1 MKNLPSFNDFK
12 KYGSLIETVDSEL
25 SEEFASLETAEPNH
39 TINEGMFGDYLKNS
53 LSKFFLGSL
62 SRVGMI
68 DKARKLLVDL
78 EIDIIE
84 KKDAFEESVDK
95 LDSEIDGLSSINDKE
110 KINSVTR
117 DRDNKIK
124 EFDSFLKSHALK
136 IKKAKDY
143 INKVIE
149 NNSRRRE
156 YFEAARAD
164 DEIALAELEYKLAK
178 DRADDSDIKK
188 FEEKIRNKKKEAEE
202 KAQDLKDQM
211 DKKSESEPEQDN
223 PDDLSLDPAKEKR
236 KIAGRKGKDI
246 IERKK
251 ELEKDIADLRADIE
265 RKLRSIQKRIKANP
279 DKAGKEYTER
289 VKIELL
295 ELSSALDSKR
305 NLLKLFRDLGK
316 TESDIDNKLGKEQE
330 FTKLANMINQG
341 IVDGED
347 ANSGTKKIIS
357 DVFAPSGLDS
367 NKLDSVIKQYESD
380 SKDIGKE
387 LKTKE
392 ITNSPYL
399 KGFERVSTSSKSGK
413 VN

>member
-12 KYGSLIETVDSEL
+12 KYESLIETVDREL
-25 SEEFASLETAEPNH
+25 SEEFASLESANPSH
-39 TINEGMFGDYLKNS
+39 TINEGIFGDYLKNS

-84 KKDAFEESVDK
+84 KRDAFEETIEK

-110 KINSVTR
+110 KINAVTK
-117 DRDNKIK
+117 DRDSKIK
-124 EFDSFLKSHALK
+124 ELEAFLKSYALK

-149 NNSRRRE
+149 GNPRRRE

-188 FEEKIRNKKKEAEE
+188 FEEKIKEKKKEAEE

-211 DKKSESEPEQDN
+211 DKKSKSEKSPESDN
-223 PDDLSLDPAKEKR
+223 SDDLSLDPEKEKKKVAR
-236 KIAGRKGKDI
+236 RKGKDI

-251 ELEKDIADLRADIE
+251 ELEKDIADLRSDIE
-265 RKLRSIQKRIKANP
+265 RKLTTLEKRIKANP
-279 DKAGKEYTER
+279 NKVSKSYVER
-289 VKIELL
+289 VKVELL
-295 ELSSALDSKR
+295 ELSSALDSKK
-305 NLLKLFRDLGK
+305 NLLRLYRDLGK
-316 TESDIDNKLGKEQE
+316 TESDIDKKLSKEQE
-330 FTKLANMINQG
+330 FTKLTNMINQG

-357 DVFAPSGLDS
+357 DVF
-367 NKLDSVIKQYESD
+367 V
-380 SKDIGKE
+380 
-387 LKTKE
+387 
-392 ITNSPYL
+392 
-399 KGFERVSTSSKSGK
+399 TSSGTVDISKLRSAK
-413 VN
+413 DKLNN

>member
-25 SEEFASLETAEPNH
+25 SEEFASLESAEPNH
-39 TINEGMFGDYLKNS
+39 TINEGIVGDYLKNS

-110 KINSVTR
+110 KITAATR
-117 DRDNKIK
+117 DRDSKIK

-149 NNSRRRE
+149 NNARRRE

-178 DRADDSDIKK
+178 DKADDSNIKK
-188 FEEKIRNKKKEAEE
+188 FEEKIKEKKKEAEE
-202 KAQDLKDQM
+202 KARDLKDQM
-211 DKKSESEPEQDN
+211 DKKSESEPDN
-223 PDDLSLDPAKEKR
+223 SDDLSLDPSKEKR
-236 KIAGRKGKDI
+236 KIAGRKAKDI

-251 ELEKDIADLRADIE
+251 ELEKDIADIRADIE

-279 DKAGKEYTER
+279 DNIGKEYTEK

-305 NLLKLFRDLGK
+305 NLLKFFRDLGK

-330 FTKLANMINQG
+330 FTKLTNMINQG

-367 NKLDSVIKQYESD
+367 NKLDSIIKQYESD

>member
-25 SEEFASLETAEPNH
+25 SEEFASLESAEPNH
-39 TINEGMFGDYLKNS
+39 TINEGIVGDYLKNS

-110 KINSVTR
+110 KITAATR
-117 DRDNKIK
+117 DRDSKIK

-149 NNSRRRE
+149 NNTRRRE

-178 DRADDSDIKK
+178 DKADDYNIKK
-188 FEEKIRNKKKEAEE
+188 FEEKIKEKKKEAEE
-202 KAQDLKDQM
+202 KARDLKDQM
-211 DKKSESEPEQDN
+211 ECF
-223 PDDLSLDPAKEKR
+223 DLL
-236 KIAGRKGKDI
+236 
-246 IERKK
+246 
-251 ELEKDIADLRADIE
+251 
-265 RKLRSIQKRIKANP
+265 N
-279 DKAGKEYTER
+279 
-289 VKIELL
+289 
-295 ELSSALDSKR
+295 
-305 NLLKLFRDLGK
+305 
-316 TESDIDNKLGKEQE
+316 
-330 FTKLANMINQG
+330 
-341 IVDGED
+341 
-347 ANSGTKKIIS
+347 
-357 DVFAPSGLDS
+357 
-367 NKLDSVIKQYESD
+367 
-380 SKDIGKE
+380 
-387 LKTKE
+387 
-392 ITNSPYL
+392 
-399 KGFERVSTSSKSGK
+399 
-413 VN
+413 

>member
-12 KYGSLIETVDSEL
+12 KYESLIETVDREL
-25 SEEFASLETAEPNH
+25 SEEFASLEAAEPNH
-39 TINEGMFGDYLKNS
+39 TINEGIFGDYLKNS

-84 KKDAFEESVDK
+84 KRDSFEETIEK

-110 KINSVTR
+110 KINAVIK
-117 DRDNKIK
+117 DRDSKIK
-124 EFDSFLKSHALK
+124 ELESFLKSHALK

-149 NNSRRRE
+149 NNPRRRE

-188 FEEKIRNKKKEAEE
+188 FEEKIKEKKKEAEE

-211 DKKSESEPEQDN
+211 DKKSKSEKGPESDN
-223 PDDLSLDPAKEKR
+223 SDDLSLDPEKEKR
-236 KIAGRKGKDI
+236 KVAGRRGKDI

-265 RKLRSIQKRIKANP
+265 RKLTTLEKRIKANP
-279 DKAGKEYTER
+279 DKVSKSYVEKS
-289 VKIELL
+289 KIELL
-295 ELSSALDSKR
+295 ELSSALDSKK

-316 TESDIDNKLGKEQE
+316 TESDIDKKLSKEQE
-330 FTKLANMINQG
+330 FTKLANLINQG

-357 DVFAPSGLDS
+357 DVFVTPTGNIDAS
-367 NKLDSVIKQYESD
+367 KLRSA
-380 SKDIGKE
+380 KDK
-387 LKTKE
+387 L
-392 ITNSPYL
+392 N
-399 KGFERVSTSSKSGK
+399 
-413 VN
+413 N

>member
-149 NNSRRRE
+149 NNARRRE

-202 KAQDLKDQM
+202 KAQNLKDQM

-223 PDDLSLDPAKEKR
+223 SDDLSLDPEKEKR

-265 RKLRSIQKRIKANP
+265 RKLRSIQKSIKANK

-316 TESDIDNKLGKEQE
+316 SESDIDNKLGKEQE
-330 FTKLANMINQG
+330 FTKLTNMINQG

-347 ANSGTKKIIS
+347 ASSGTKKIIS
-357 DVFAPSGLDS
+357 DVFDPRGVDY
-367 NKLDSVIKQYESD
+367 NKLDSIIKQYESD
-380 SKDIGKE
+380 LKDVGKE
-387 LKTKE
+387 LE
-392 ITNSPYL
+392 IA
-399 KGFERVSTSSKSGK
+399 RSKPGK
-413 VN
+413 IN

>member
-25 SEEFASLETAEPNH
+25 REEFASLETAEPNH

-149 NNSRRRE
+149 NNARRRE

-223 PDDLSLDPAKEKR
+223 SDDLSLDPAKEKR

>member
-12 KYGSLIETVDSEL
+12 KYESLIETVDREL
-25 SEEFASLETAEPNH
+25 SEEFASLEAAEPNH
-39 TINEGMFGDYLKNS
+39 TINEGIFGDYLKNS

-84 KKDAFEESVDK
+84 KKGVFEESLDK

-110 KINSVTR
+110 KINAVTR
-117 DRDNKIK
+117 DRDSKIK

-149 NNSRRRE
+149 NNPRRRE

-188 FEEKIRNKKKEAEE
+188 FEEKIKEKKKEAEE
-202 KAQDLKDQM
+202 KAQDLKDQI
-211 DKKSESEPEQDN
+211 DKKSESEPESDN
-223 PDDLSLDPAKEKR
+223 SDDLSLDPEKEKR
-236 KIAGRKGKDI
+236 KVAGRRGKDI

-265 RKLRSIQKRIKANP
+265 RKLTTLEKRIKANP
-279 DKAGKEYTER
+279 DKVSKSYVER
-289 VKIELL
+289 VKVELL
-295 ELSSALDSKR
+295 ELSSALDSKK

-316 TESDIDNKLGKEQE
+316 TESDIDKKLSKEQE
-330 FTKLANMINQG
+330 FTKLANLINQG

-357 DVFAPSGLDS
+357 DVFVTPTGNIDAS
-367 NKLDSVIKQYESD
+367 KLRSA
-380 SKDIGKE
+380 KDK
-387 LKTKE
+387 L
-392 ITNSPYL
+392 N
-399 KGFERVSTSSKSGK
+399 
-413 VN
+413 N

>member
-25 SEEFASLETAEPNH
+25 REEFASLETAEPNH

-149 NNSRRRE
+149 NNARRRE

-202 KAQDLKDQM
+202 KAQNLKDQM

-357 DVFAPSGLDS
+357 DVFVTPTGNIDA
-367 NKLDSVIKQYESD
+367 NKLRSA
-380 SKDIGKE
+380 KDK
-387 LKTKE
+387 L
-392 ITNSPYL
+392 N
-399 KGFERVSTSSKSGK
+399 
-413 VN
+413 N

>member
-12 KYGSLIETVDSEL
+12 KYESLIETVDREL
-25 SEEFASLETAEPNH
+25 SEEFASLESANPNH
-39 TINEGMFGDYLKNS
+39 TINEGIFGDYLKNS

-84 KKDAFEESVDK
+84 KRDAFEETIEK

-110 KINSVTR
+110 KINAVTK
-117 DRDNKIK
+117 DRDSKIK
-124 EFDSFLKSHALK
+124 ELEAFLKSYALK

-149 NNSRRRE
+149 GNPRRRE

-188 FEEKIRNKKKEAEE
+188 FEEKIKEKKKEAEE

-211 DKKSESEPEQDN
+211 DKKSKSEKAPESDN
-223 PDDLSLDPAKEKR
+223 SDDLSLDPEKEKK
-236 KIAGRKGKDI
+236 KIARRKGKDI

-251 ELEKDIADLRADIE
+251 ELEKDIADLRSDIE
-265 RKLRSIQKRIKANP
+265 RKLTTLEKRIKASPN
-279 DKAGKEYTER
+279 KVSKSYVER
-289 VKIELL
+289 VKVELL
-295 ELSSALDSKR
+295 ELSSALDSKK
-305 NLLKLFRDLGK
+305 NLLVLYRNLGK
-316 TESDIDNKLGKEQE
+316 TESDIDKKLSKEQE
-330 FTKLANMINQG
+330 FTKLTNMINQG

-347 ANSGTKKIIS
+347 ANSGTKKIIA
-357 DVFAPSGLDS
+357 DVF
-367 NKLDSVIKQYESD
+367 V
-380 SKDIGKE
+380 
-387 LKTKE
+387 
-392 ITNSPYL
+392 
-399 KGFERVSTSSKSGK
+399 TSSGTVDISKLRSAK
-413 VN
+413 DKLNN

>member
-12 KYGSLIETVDSEL
+12 KYESLIETVDREL
-25 SEEFASLETAEPNH
+25 SEEFASLESANPNH
-39 TINEGMFGDYLKNS
+39 TINEGIFGDYLKNS

-84 KKDAFEESVDK
+84 KRDAFEETIEK

-110 KINSVTR
+110 KINAVTK
-117 DRDNKIK
+117 DRDSKIK
-124 EFDSFLKSHALK
+124 ELEAFLKSYALK

-149 NNSRRRE
+149 GNPRRRE

-188 FEEKIRNKKKEAEE
+188 FEEKIKEKKKEAEE

-211 DKKSESEPEQDN
+211 DKKSKSEKSPESDN
-223 PDDLSLDPAKEKR
+223 SDDLSLDPEKEKKKVAR
-236 KIAGRKGKDI
+236 RKGKDI

-251 ELEKDIADLRADIE
+251 ELEKDIADLRSDIE
-265 RKLRSIQKRIKANP
+265 RKLTTLEKRIKANP
-279 DKAGKEYTER
+279 NKVSKSYVER
-289 VKIELL
+289 VKVELL
-295 ELSSALDSKR
+295 ELSSALDSKK
-305 NLLKLFRDLGK
+305 NLLRLYRDLGK
-316 TESDIDNKLGKEQE
+316 TESDIDKKLSKEQE
-330 FTKLANMINQG
+330 FTKLTNMINQG

-357 DVFAPSGLDS
+357 DVF
-367 NKLDSVIKQYESD
+367 V
-380 SKDIGKE
+380 
-387 LKTKE
+387 
-392 ITNSPYL
+392 
-399 KGFERVSTSSKSGK
+399 TSSGTVDISKLRSAK
-413 VN
+413 DKLNN

>member
-12 KYGSLIETVDSEL
+12 KYESLIETVDREL
-25 SEEFASLETAEPNH
+25 SEEFASLEAAEPNH
-39 TINEGMFGDYLKNS
+39 TINEGIFGDYLKNS

-84 KKDAFEESVDK
+84 KRDAFDESVEK

-110 KINSVTR
+110 KINAVEK
-117 DRDNKIK
+117 DRDSKIR
-124 EFDSFLKSHALK
+124 EFESFLKSHALK

-149 NNSRRRE
+149 NNPRRRE

-188 FEEKIRNKKKEAEE
+188 FEEKIKEKKKEAEE

-211 DKKSESEPEQDN
+211 DKKSKSEEGPESDN
-223 PDDLSLDPAKEKR
+223 SDDLSLDPEKEKR
-236 KIAGRKGKDI
+236 KVAGRRGKDI
-246 IERKK
+246 IDRKK

-265 RKLRSIQKRIKANP
+265 RKLTTLEKRIKANP
-279 DKAGKEYTER
+279 DKVSKSYVER
-289 VKIELL
+289 SKIELL
-295 ELSSALDSKR
+295 ELSSALDSKK

-316 TESDIDNKLGKEQE
+316 TESDIDKKLSKEQE
-330 FTKLANMINQG
+330 FTKLTNMINQG

-357 DVFAPSGLDS
+357 DVFVTPTGKIDAG
-367 NKLDSVIKQYESD
+367 KLRSA
-380 SKDIGKE
+380 KDK
-387 LKTKE
+387 L
-392 ITNSPYL
+392 N
-399 KGFERVSTSSKSGK
+399 
-413 VN
+413 N

>member
-12 KYGSLIETVDSEL
+12 KYESLIETVDREL
-25 SEEFASLETAEPNH
+25 SEEFASLESANPNH
-39 TINEGMFGDYLKNS
+39 TINEGIFGDYLKNS

-84 KKDAFEESVDK
+84 KRDAFEETIEK

-110 KINSVTR
+110 KINAVTK
-117 DRDNKIK
+117 DRDSKIK
-124 EFDSFLKSHALK
+124 ELEAFLKSYALK

-149 NNSRRRE
+149 GNPRRRE

-188 FEEKIRNKKKEAEE
+188 FEEKIKEKKKEAEE

-211 DKKSESEPEQDN
+211 DKKSKSEKSPESDN
-223 PDDLSLDPAKEKR
+223 SDDLSLDPEKEKKKVAR
-236 KIAGRKGKDI
+236 RKGKDI

-251 ELEKDIADLRADIE
+251 ELEKDIADLRSDIE
-265 RKLRSIQKRIKANP
+265 RKLTTLEKRIKANP
-279 DKAGKEYTER
+279 NKVSKSYVER

-295 ELSSALDSKR
+295 ELSSALDSKK
-305 NLLKLFRDLGK
+305 NLLRLYRDLGK
-316 TESDIDNKLGKEQE
+316 TESDIDKKLSKEQE
-330 FTKLANMINQG
+330 FTKLTNMINQG

-357 DVFAPSGLDS
+357 DVFVTSSGTVDI
-367 NKLDSVIKQYESD
+367 NKLRSA
-380 SKDIGKE
+380 KDK
-387 LKTKE
+387 L
-392 ITNSPYL
+392 N
-399 KGFERVSTSSKSGK
+399 
-413 VN
+413 N

>member
-12 KYGSLIETVDSEL
+12 KYESLIETVDREL
-25 SEEFASLETAEPNH
+25 SEEFASLESANPNH
-39 TINEGMFGDYLKNS
+39 TINEGIFGDYLKNS

-84 KKDAFEESVDK
+84 KRDAFEETIEK

-110 KINSVTR
+110 KINAVIK
-117 DRDNKIK
+117 DRDSKIK
-124 EFDSFLKSHALK
+124 ELESFLKSHALK

-149 NNSRRRE
+149 GNPRRKE

-188 FEEKIRNKKKEAEE
+188 FEEKIKEKKKEAEE

-211 DKKSESEPEQDN
+211 DKKSKSEKGPESDN
-223 PDDLSLDPAKEKR
+223 SDDLSLDPEKEKKKVAR
-236 KIAGRKGKDI
+236 RRGKDI
-246 IERKK
+246 IDRKK

-265 RKLRSIQKRIKANP
+265 RKLTTLEKRIKANP
-279 DKAGKEYTER
+279 NKVSKSYIEK
-289 VKIELL
+289 VKVELL
-295 ELSSALDSKR
+295 ELSSALDSKK
-305 NLLKLFRDLGK
+305 NLLVLYRNLGK
-316 TESDIDNKLGKEQE
+316 TESDIDKKLSKEQE
-330 FTKLANMINQG
+330 FTKLTNMINQE
-341 IVDGED
+341 IADGED

-357 DVFAPSGLDS
+357 DVF
-367 NKLDSVIKQYESD
+367 V
-380 SKDIGKE
+380 
-387 LKTKE
+387 
-392 ITNSPYL
+392 
-399 KGFERVSTSSKSGK
+399 TSSGNIDVSKLRSAK
-413 VN
+413 DKLNN

>member
-12 KYGSLIETVDSEL
+12 KYESLIETVDREL
-25 SEEFASLETAEPNH
+25 SEEFASLESANPNH
-39 TINEGMFGDYLKNS
+39 TINEGIFGDYLKNS

-84 KKDAFEESVDK
+84 KRDAFEETIEK

-110 KINSVTR
+110 KINAVTK
-117 DRDNKIK
+117 DRDSKIK
-124 EFDSFLKSHALK
+124 ELEAFLKSYALK

-149 NNSRRRE
+149 GNPRRRE

-188 FEEKIRNKKKEAEE
+188 FEEKIKEKKKEAEE

-211 DKKSESEPEQDN
+211 DKKSKSEKAPESDN
-223 PDDLSLDPAKEKR
+223 SDDLSLDPEKEKK
-236 KIAGRKGKDI
+236 KIARRKGKDI

-251 ELEKDIADLRADIE
+251 ELEKDIADLRSDIE
-265 RKLRSIQKRIKANP
+265 RKLTTLEKRIKASPN
-279 DKAGKEYTER
+279 KVSKSYVER
-289 VKIELL
+289 VKVELL
-295 ELSSALDSKR
+295 ELSSALDSKK
-305 NLLKLFRDLGK
+305 NLLRLYRDLGK
-316 TESDIDNKLGKEQE
+316 TESDIDKKLSKEQE
-330 FTKLANMINQG
+330 FTKLTNMINQG

-347 ANSGTKKIIS
+347 ANSGTKKIIA
-357 DVFAPSGLDS
+357 DVF
-367 NKLDSVIKQYESD
+367 V
-380 SKDIGKE
+380 
-387 LKTKE
+387 
-392 ITNSPYL
+392 
-399 KGFERVSTSSKSGK
+399 TSSGTVDISKLRSAK
-413 VN
+413 DKLNN

>member
-12 KYGSLIETVDSEL
+12 KYESLIETVDREL
-25 SEEFASLETAEPNH
+25 SEEFASLESANPNH
-39 TINEGMFGDYLKNS
+39 TINEGIFGDYLKNS

-84 KKDAFEESVDK
+84 KRDAFEETIEK

-110 KINSVTR
+110 KINAVIK
-117 DRDNKIK
+117 DRDSKIK
-124 EFDSFLKSHALK
+124 ELESFLKSHALK

-149 NNSRRRE
+149 GNPRRRE

-188 FEEKIRNKKKEAEE
+188 FEEKIKEKKKEAEE

-211 DKKSESEPEQDN
+211 DKKSKSEKAPESDN
-223 PDDLSLDPAKEKR
+223 SDDLSLDPEKEKKKVAR
-236 KIAGRKGKDI
+236 RKGKDI

-251 ELEKDIADLRADIE
+251 ELEKDIADLRSDIE
-265 RKLRSIQKRIKANP
+265 RKLITLEKRIKANP
-279 DKAGKEYTER
+279 NKVSKSYVEK
-289 VKIELL
+289 VKVELL
-295 ELSSALDSKR
+295 ELSSVLDSKK
-305 NLLKLFRDLGK
+305 NLLVLYRNLGK
-316 TESDIDNKLGKEQE
+316 TESDIDKKLSKEQE
-330 FTKLANMINQG
+330 FTKLTNMINQE

-357 DVFAPSGLDS
+357 DVF
-367 NKLDSVIKQYESD
+367 V
-380 SKDIGKE
+380 
-387 LKTKE
+387 
-392 ITNSPYL
+392 
-399 KGFERVSTSSKSGK
+399 TSSGNIDVSKLRSAK
-413 VN
+413 DKLNN